1 MLDFYSAEFTRG
13 KDKASTQISQFLSF
27 TLKHEGTTTAA
38 DDAFA
43 ADDYINRLVL
53 PRRTV

>member
-43 ADDYINRLVL
+43 ADDYINRLLL